1 MKPLARPSSL
11 SFRLQLLLLTILGLA
26 VDSCRSSVGILRL
39 AYVVRIVCALGQTLR
54 VVGSDVDGEA
64 FRALDVVVDS
74 NVLNYHPWSA
84 WVPFE
89 QIMRGVTLT
98 YQQEAHRFPFRC
110 QWQVEEP
117 GRTGWRRV
125 RAQGRYRRMLCRTF
139 WMMGGV

>member
-39 AYVVRIVCALGQTLR
+39 AYVVRIVCALGQNPR

-89 QIMRGVTLT
+89 QIVRGVTLT
-98 YQQEAHRFPFRC
+98 YD
-110 QWQVEEP
+110 QVASKRHTDSHSDAN
-117 GRTGWRRV
+117 GKWRS
-125 RAQGRYRRMLCRTF
+125 RAGLD
-139 WMMGGV
+139 GGECEHKGATDECFAVHFG